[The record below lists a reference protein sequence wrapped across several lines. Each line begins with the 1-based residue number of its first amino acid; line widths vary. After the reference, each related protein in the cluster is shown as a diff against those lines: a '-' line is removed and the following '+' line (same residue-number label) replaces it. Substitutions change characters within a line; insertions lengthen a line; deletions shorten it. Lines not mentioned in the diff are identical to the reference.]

1 MSVQHHIVRRLIL
14 VSSVMLIIGLFRA
27 QGQSPASRDQL
38 TPQFG
43 IRGGVNLS
51 NLYVNEADDEH
62 MKAGLNAGVF
72 LKLPL
77 ANGVA
82 LQPELS
88 YSGKGSRIAYNSIL
102 GSGAFRFNLNY
113 VELPVLFVFNIGKA
127 FNIHAGGYAAYLTGA
142 NIKSVD
148 DDGSMDEIASFDADD
163 FNRMDFGVSGGIG
176 LDIDKFSI
184 GARYN
189 YGLKEVGKDLSRA
202 VLGNTKN
209 NAVNLYIGI
218 GF

>member
-1 MSVQHHIVRRLIL
+1 MSVQHHIIRRLIL

-142 NIKSVD
+142 NIKNVD
-148 DDGSMDEIASFDADD
+148 DDGSEC
-163 FNRMDFGVSGGIG
+163 
-176 LDIDKFSI
+176 
-184 GARYN
+184 
-189 YGLKEVGKDLSRA
+189 
-202 VLGNTKN
+202 
-209 NAVNLYIGI
+209 
-218 GF
+218 